1 MGTSKYA
8 ICFIIYY
15 YLGPIDKRTLKV
27 DIIFRY
33 TVLFIPFFLISQE
46 IDTTIVKYF
55 PTDLTRS
62 ILLQDGMD
70 KKKVKKGAY
79 FKATYDGS
87 GDLIKI
93 EYVPSKIEKDILDT
107 AQTRTLFYS
116 DWNDYNRELSNP
128 ISEWDSERL
137 PHYKATFGRNGRLT
151 FVERYNGLGKKLYTY
166 RLRWNKAG
174 TRSAYKITFHTN
186 MIITQLDSVLFA
198 NPASEIR
205 KNWVADFR
213 SIKDGRPK
221 SVSVYDELGSEYYS
235 YKFYYEDL
243 QDSINQTEKITSRY
257 FQRDTLFLGSHEVYI
272 AKEKFLTQLDY
283 FNIDGSLISRNAYW
297 MDPILKDVIV
307 TTANEQGE
315 IISRHIVSKANTLW
329 RQYRLGGTYKDEK
342 EEKVSIRERK
352 VVKNRI
358 IAVEEEKDVAIM
370 NLDIYGSVPMMNG
383 IGLNMK
389 ETEWGPGFIIGT
401 KLPWIFRFDQS
412 LYYLLF
418 EYMSVSLPGGYYPLD
433 LNGFNALISSPISLS
448 SIQGLNII
456 GGFGIHLASYGQVNN
471 VNSFAIIGGAEFR
484 LVSNAFSNSRIKN
497 VFGFRV
503 VHSMADPRDEEANN
517 NFILFHAGFIYSL

>member
-1 MGTSKYA
+1 
-8 ICFIIYY
+8 
-15 YLGPIDKRTLKV
+15 
-27 DIIFRY
+27 
-33 TVLFIPFFLISQE
+33 
-46 IDTTIVKYF
+46 
-55 PTDLTRS
+55 
-62 ILLQDGMD
+62 
-70 KKKVKKGAY
+70 
-79 FKATYDGS
+79 
-87 GDLIKI
+87 
-93 EYVPSKIEKDILDT
+93 
-107 AQTRTLFYS
+107 
-116 DWNDYNRELSNP
+116 
-128 ISEWDSERL
+128 
-137 PHYKATFGRNGRLT
+137 
-151 FVERYNGLGKKLYTY
+151 
-166 RLRWNKAG
+166 
-174 TRSAYKITFHTN
+174 
-186 MIITQLDSVLFA
+186 
-198 NPASEIR
+198 
-205 KNWVADFR
+205 
-213 SIKDGRPK
+213 
-221 SVSVYDELGSEYYS
+221 
-235 YKFYYEDL
+235 
-243 QDSINQTEKITSRY
+243 
-257 FQRDTLFLGSHEVYI
+257 
-272 AKEKFLTQLDY
+272 
-283 FNIDGSLISRNAYW
+283 

-315 IISRHIVSKANTLW
+315 IIGRHIVSKANTLW

>member
-1 MGTSKYA
+1 M
-8 ICFIIYY
+8 
-15 YLGPIDKRTLKV
+15 KV
-27 DIIFRY
+27 VIIFRY
-33 TVLFIPFFLISQE
+33 IILLLPIFLIGQS

-70 KKKVKKGAY
+70 KNKVKKGAY

-93 EYVPSKIEKDILDT
+93 EYIPSKRDKGVLDT
-107 AQTRTLFYS
+107 VQTRTLFYS
-116 DWNDYNRELSNP
+116 DWNDYKRELSNP

-151 FVERYNGLGKKLYTY
+151 FVDRYNGLGEKLFTY
-166 RLRWNKAG
+166 RLRWNKEG
-174 TRSAYKITFHTN
+174 TRSAYKVTFHKN
-186 MIITQLDSVLFA
+186 MIITQLDSILFA

-205 KNWVADFR
+205 TNWIADFK

-221 SVSVYDELGSEYYS
+221 SVSVYDGLGSKYYN

-243 QDSINQTEKITSRY
+243 KDSINQTEKITSRY
-257 FQRDTLFLGSHEVYI
+257 FRRDTTYLGSHEIYI

-297 MDPILKDVIV
+297 MDPILEDVIV
-307 TTANEQGE
+307 TTANDEGE
-315 IISRHIVSKANTLW
+315 IIGRHIVSKANTLW
-329 RQYRLGGTYKDEK
+329 RQYRLGGTYKEEEEK
-342 EEKVSIRERK
+342 EIIRERK
-352 VVKNRI
+352 VVKDRI
-358 IAVEEEKDVAIM
+358 IEEEEEKDVAMM
-370 NLDIYGSVPMMNG
+370 NLDIYGSLPVMNG

-389 ETEWGPGFIIGT
+389 KIEWGPGFIAGV

-418 EYMSVSLPGGYYPLD
+418 EYMSVSLPGGYYPLG
-433 LNGFNALISSPISLS
+433 LNGFNALVSTPISIG
-448 SIQGLNII
+448 SIQGLNIV
-456 GGFGIHLASYGQVNN
+456 GGLGMHLASYGQVNN
-471 VNSFAIIGGAEFR
+471 VNSLAVMGGAEFR
-484 LVSNAFSNSRIKN
+484 VVSNALSNSRIKT
-497 VFGFRV
+497 VIGLRAI
-503 VHSMADPRDEEANN
+503 HSMSDPRDEEASN
-517 NFILFHAGFIYSL
+517 NFILLHVGFIYSL

>member
-1 MGTSKYA
+1 M
-8 ICFIIYY
+8 
-15 YLGPIDKRTLKV
+15 GPIDKRTLKV

-93 EYVPSKIEKDILDT
+93 EYIPSKSEKDILDT
-107 AQTRTLFYS
+107 TQTRTLFYS

-166 RLRWNKAG
+166 SLRWNKAG

>member
-93 EYVPSKIEKDILDT
+93 EYIPSKIEKDILDT

-137 PHYKATFGRNGRLT
+137 PHYKATFGRNGRLK

>member
-1 MGTSKYA
+1 M
-8 ICFIIYY
+8 
-15 YLGPIDKRTLKV
+15 KV

-93 EYVPSKIEKDILDT
+93 EYIPSKSEKDILDT

-137 PHYKATFGRNGRLT
+137 PHYKATFGRNGRLK

-166 RLRWNKAG
+166 SLRWNKAG

-315 IISRHIVSKANTLW
+315 IIGRHIVSKANTLW

-342 EEKVSIRERK
+342 EEKASIRERK
-352 VVKNRI
+352 VVRDRI

-389 ETEWGPGFIIGT
+389 KTEWGPGFIIGT